1 MSLTK
6 QVREGVAWITGA
18 RACAQV
24 VEFVIGVVLA
34 RILAPEDFGLLEMIS
49 VLTGFL
55 ALFGELGFGAAL
67 IQREHVT
74 EEHVS
79 TVFWLNVITGAL
91 LAAVVAGSAPLIAR
105 LYGDARL
112 KPLATAVAVV
122 FLMTPLNMVQ
132 SAMLNRAMNFRLVA
146 LAEVAA
152 VAISSAIAVVF
163 ALRGVGTWSLVA
175 KSMAFSVTTTVVLW
189 TFSSWRPR
197 FLFSRSAVKDLLG
210 FSGNLVGFM
219 AINYWAR
226 KADDLLI
233 GWRMGPAQLGI
244 YGRAYSMMM
253 MPITEVSSVL
263 GKVLF
268 PALSRIASDKAQVKE
283 LYLRCLAIIAF
294 VTFPIMALIFGSADS
309 LILAVYGAK
318 WQAVAPVVRVF
329 CVVGA
334 FQSLGTTVGWIYQSQ
349 GRTDWM
355 FRWGLGASFLMIAS
369 IVTGVILGSI
379 RAVAICYAI
388 TTVGILSYPQFAI
401 PGRLIGLKSVEV
413 GKAVVRIAVCSLTMG
428 AAVWAAGVHVL
439 PGAPAWQKLA
449 LEVVVG
455 VLVYLGLVRVIAP
468 AQLKMF
474 REFIFGN
481 RDERR
486 QVLEGA
492 ATDEG

>member
-18 RACAQV
+18 RACAQI
-24 VEFVIGVVLA
+24 VEFTIGVVLA

-79 TVFWLNVITGAL
+79 TVFWLNVITGAF
-91 LAAVVAGSAPLIAR
+91 LAALLLVTAPLIAR

-112 KPLATAVAVV
+112 RPLASVVAVI

-132 SAMLNRAMNFRLVA
+132 SAMLERVMNFKLVA
-146 LAEVAA
+146 LAEVASVA
-152 VAISSAIAVVF
+152 VSSTLAVVL
-163 ALRGVGTWSLVA
+163 ALRGLGTWSLVA
-175 KSMAFSVTTTVVLW
+175 KSMAFSLTTTLVLW
-189 TFSSWRPR
+189 AFSSWRPR

-253 MPITEVSSVL
+253 MPISEVSSVL

-268 PALSRIASDKAQVKE
+268 PALSRMAGDKPRTKQ
-283 LYLRCLAIIAF
+283 LYLRCVSIIAF
-294 VTFPIMALIFGSADS
+294 VTFPIMALIFGSAES
-309 LILAVYGAK
+309 LILAVYGPK

-349 GRTDWM
+349 GRTDLM
-355 FRWGLGASFLMIAS
+355 FRWGLGASFCIIAS
-369 IVTGVILGSI
+369 IVIGVFIGSI
-379 RAVAICYAI
+379 RAVAISYAI
-388 TTVGILSYPQFAI
+388 TSVGLLSYPQFAI
-401 PGRLIGLKSVEV
+401 PGRLIGLRASEV
-413 GKAVVRIAVCSLTMG
+413 AGAVGRVGVCALITG
-428 AAVWAAGVHVL
+428 AAIWGVGVRALIH
-439 PGAPAWQKLA
+439 APAWERLLLQVA
-449 LEVVVG
+449 CGVV
-455 VLVYLGLVRVIAP
+455 VYLGLVLVIAP
-468 AQLKMF
+468 AELRRVRGFVLGGASERQHVL
-474 REFIFGN
+474 ESAPT
-481 RDERR
+481 DER
-486 QVLEGA
+486 
-492 ATDEG
+492 